1 MSTSV
6 RSFRI
11 LAVICVVAE
20 MLLATISNVLLRLA
34 AGDLSPETTL
44 FLRLVLTSAL
54 LAPFLMTS
62 PSSRHST
69 TMVLTKPKR
78 LGRYVACG
86 VVSYLASI
94 AWLYALLQLPIAVA
108 TSLFFTTALFM
119 TLLSRWWLSEP
130 FTIRN
135 GVALGVGLVGV
146 LIVLNPSLNG
156 VQTMGVIAA
165 LTAAVLAALGKLQ
178 LKTLSGPEPPAL
190 SAFLRLAP
198 VIPFAA
204 ISAVATWSLPSPST
218 AAFIG
223 IAAILLAL
231 AHAAIAKGYVLF
243 SLSQAAVLEYLR
255 LLFATVAGIL
265 VFAEPIGAMTL
276 VGGAVILAAALF
288 GAGKRTTTAS
298 PQPPA
303 TEPERH
309 AP

>member
-1 MSTSV
+1 MPAE
-6 RSFRI
+6 RI
-11 LAVICVVAE
+11 AVICVIAE

-34 AGDLSPETTL
+34 ATDLSPEATL
-44 FLRLVLTSAL
+44 FARLVLTSAL
-54 LAPFLMTS
+54 LAPFLIAS
-62 PSSRHST
+62 PSSRRST
-69 TMVLTKPKR
+69 TIVLTDRKR
-78 LGRYVACG
+78 LGRYIACG

-119 TLLSRWWLSEP
+119 TLLSRWWLSDP
-130 FTIRN
+130 FKMRN
-135 GVALGVGLVGV
+135 WVALGIGLAGV

-156 VQTMGVIAA
+156 VQTMGVVAA

-204 ISAVATWSLPSPST
+204 ISVAATWALPSLTT

-223 IAAILLAL
+223 ISAILLGL
-231 AHAAIAKGYVLF
+231 AHAAIAKGYALF

-276 VGGAVILAAALF
+276 VGGAVILGAALF
-288 GAGKRTTTAS
+288 GAGKRTATPSSRTS
-298 PQPPA
+298 PSTLPP